1 MKLSRREFIKSSIA
15 AGFFIASSRSTLG
28 QMMGGGGGGIIDPPI
43 GGVFKDPVEM
53 TFNAAGEVDLEAK
66 VAPVNKRHNGESFHI
81 SINPNAQKLNP
92 DDLEIMLRRTL
103 TLSMGHGNAY
113 INGQDFDVDPYTI
126 MSDVGTYEIWT
137 IVNESGMD
145 HPFHQHVNAAQIL
158 AINGG
163 DAGYASLY
171 TSIPAWKDTVLVP
184 LSYSGA

>member
-1 MKLSRREFIKSSIA
+1 M
-15 AGFFIASSRSTLG
+15 
-28 QMMGGGGGGIIDPPI
+28 
-43 GGVFKDPVEM
+43 
-53 TFNAAGEVDLEAK
+53 
-66 VAPVNKRHNGESFHI
+66 
-81 SINPNAQKLNP
+81 NP